1 MEQAISIIAI
11 CFSAAA
17 TVVIA
22 LYAIANYKLASKIRS
37 RDEEF
42 RHAVILSSLISAA
55 GTIDVNTLKRRIAL
69 FEAGKPEIDKLFRFN
84 EGG

>member
-1 MEQAISIIAI
+1 MTAIIVIAT
-11 CFSAAA
+11 CVSAAA
-17 TVVIA
+17 TIVIA
-22 LYAIANYKLASKIRS
+22 YHTVINHRIVLKIQS

-55 GTIDVNTLKRRIAL
+55 GTIDVNTLRRRIDL
-69 FEAGKPEIDKLFRFN
+69 FKAGRPEVEKLFRFN